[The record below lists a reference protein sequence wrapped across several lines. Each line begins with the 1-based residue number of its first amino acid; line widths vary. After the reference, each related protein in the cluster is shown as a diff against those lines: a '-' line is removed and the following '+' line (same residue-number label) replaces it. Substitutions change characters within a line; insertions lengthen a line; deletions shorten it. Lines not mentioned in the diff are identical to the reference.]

1 MGMSLKTLK
10 GLGTLANL
18 HDLRTAGTARKSGK
32 PPLPTTA
39 ILELSMRRNERD
51 RLVAETMRLKKRRL
65 QIDRRLQELG
75 TEIQRLYDAA
85 VHTAA
90 TIRGE
95 PEAASGGGGKPAT
108 RGRRKRATMVGY

>member
-1 MGMSLKTLK
+1 MSLKTLK
-10 GLGTLANL
+10 GLGRLANL
-18 HDLRTAGTARKSGK
+18 HDLRTAGTVRRSGK

-51 RLVAETMRLKKRRL
+51 RLTQETLRLMKRRQ

-75 TEIQRLYDAA
+75 KEIQRLYDAA
-85 VHTAA
+85 VHTAS

-95 PEAASGGGGKPAT
+95 PEAASCGGRKPAT
-108 RGRRKRATMVGY
+108 QGRRKRATMVGY